1 MRSPPES
8 PETGICLT
16 QQLPAGSLPW
26 INYSAALVASVLAP
40 GASWLCWDQRDP
52 CETPTWGLSQARSSM
67 TELLPLP
74 SSITGLRE
82 SGTRNEVLARAWHRT
97 KPGPA
102 AVELSHTLTPAEPG
116 ASAAQSLGLTKG
128 TFPHIPSPQCAKP
141 GRCSPSA
148 PIQTPSQEISIHIFT
163 TLREISP
170 FARK

>member
-52 CETPTWGLSQARSSM
+52 CETPTWGLSRARSSM

-102 AVELSHTLTPAEPG
+102 AVELCHTVCPQ
-116 ASAAQSLGLTKG
+116 QSQVPVLHGVWGSPRGHFL
-128 TFPHIPSPQCAKP
+128 TFPHLNVPNQAGAAPLPQFKLPLRKYPS
-141 GRCSPSA
+141 
-148 PIQTPSQEISIHIFT
+148 IF
-163 TLREISP
+163 LQL
-170 FARK
+170 